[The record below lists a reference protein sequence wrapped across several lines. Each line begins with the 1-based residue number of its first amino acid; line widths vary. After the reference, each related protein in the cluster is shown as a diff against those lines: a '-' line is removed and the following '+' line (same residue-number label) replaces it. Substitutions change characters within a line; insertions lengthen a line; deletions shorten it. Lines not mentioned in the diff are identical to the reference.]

1 MQSEL
6 LETGRRLDAD
16 AVVRFLRLNPDFFNQ
31 NSDVL
36 PRLRIP
42 HHTGG
47 AISLIEKQVSVLRGK
62 CDTLES
68 SLHDLISVARD
79 NELLHQRL
87 HSLIQDLISANSLNE
102 VVALTRD
109 SLVDNFNADDV
120 RLILIDPANADK
132 SAEDFED
139 YQVIAAAGDDFEV
152 FKELFEKRDTVC
164 GEPSEDQMAVLT
176 REAPLELES
185 AAIIPLVH
193 DKALGLVVLSSRDEH
208 RFASGKG
215 VMFLNQL
222 GEVLSRR
229 VQVFLK

>member
-1 MQSEL
+1 MQSEPIDA
-6 LETGRRLDAD
+6 GRRLDAD

-47 AISLIEKQVSVLRGK
+47 AVSLIEKQVSVLRSK
-62 CDTLES
+62 CATLES

-79 NELLHQRL
+79 NEQLHQRL
-87 HSLIQDLISANSLNE
+87 HSLIQELISAQSITD
-102 VVALTRD
+102 VVSLTRD
-109 SLVDNFNADDV
+109 SLIDNFNADDV
-120 RLILIDPANADK
+120 RLVLMQPDENAVTDEHK
-132 SAEDFED
+132 EYQWLATAGED
-139 YQVIAAAGDDFEV
+139 YDAFQA
-152 FKELFEKRDTVC
+152 LFEKRDTLC
-164 GEPSEDQMAVLT
+164 GEPTEAQMAVLT
-176 REAPLELES
+176 REAPLELAS
-185 AAIIPLVH
+185 AAIIPLFYE
-193 DKALGLVVLSSRDEH
+193 KELGLLVLTSRDEH

-229 VQVFLK
+229 VHTFLQ

>member
-1 MQSEL
+1 MQSEQL
-6 LETGRRLDAD
+6 DAGRRLDAD
-16 AVVRFLRLNPDFFNQ
+16 AVIRFLRLNPDFFNQ

-62 CDTLES
+62 CATLES

-79 NELLHQRL
+79 NEQLHQRL
-87 HSLIQDLISANSLNE
+87 HTLIQELISASTLND
-102 VVALTRD
+102 VFALTRD

-120 RLILIDPANADK
+120 RLLLIKPESNVSDDEFKDYQVFANGG
-132 SAEDFED
+132 EDFE
-139 YQVIAAAGDDFEV
+139 A
-152 FKELFEKRDTVC
+152 FKDIFKQRDTVC
-164 GEPSEDQMAVLT
+164 GEPTEAQMVVLT
-176 REAPLELES
+176 REAPLELAS

-193 DKALGLVVLSSRDEH
+193 KEELGLVVLTSRDEH

-229 VQVFLK
+229 VNAFLL